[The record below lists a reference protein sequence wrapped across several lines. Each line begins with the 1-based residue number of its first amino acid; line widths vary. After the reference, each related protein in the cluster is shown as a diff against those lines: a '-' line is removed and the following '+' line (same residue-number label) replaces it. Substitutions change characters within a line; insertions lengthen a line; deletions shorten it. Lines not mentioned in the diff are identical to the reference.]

1 MANILIVDDEMDIRE
16 ILKYNLVKEGYLVE
30 EACDGEE
37 ALVKMAK
44 VKPDLVLM
52 DVMMPKLDGIQT
64 CEAINENPAYSD
76 VLICFLTARAE
87 DYSQIAGLEAG
98 GDDYLTKPIKPKIL
112 ITRIHALLRR
122 KNRQSV
128 PLELPKAEGLVIDR
142 ERHLVYLD
150 GKEIQLPRKEF
161 ELLYYLSTK
170 PNMVLKREA
179 ILSKV
184 WGTDVIVGDRTI
196 DVHVRKLRE
205 KIGESYISTV
215 KGVGYKFNLK

>member
-1 MANILIVDDEMDIRE
+1 M
-16 ILKYNLVKEGYLVE
+16 
-30 EACDGEE
+30 
-37 ALVKMAK
+37 
-44 VKPDLVLM
+44 
-52 DVMMPKLDGIQT
+52 
-64 CEAINENPAYSD
+64 
-76 VLICFLTARAE
+76 
-87 DYSQIAGLEAG
+87 
-98 GDDYLTKPIKPKIL
+98 
-112 ITRIHALLRR
+112 
-122 KNRQSV
+122 
-128 PLELPKAEGLVIDR
+128 ELPKAEGLVIDR

-170 PNMVLKREA
+170 PNMVFKRDA